1 MRGLAMKT
9 ILAAIVAGT
18 SVLAAAEATARDR
31 WDKWDRWEHRHGH
44 KHRHWHDD
52 DRPRR
57 VIVERP
63 VIVERSR
70 PVLVER
76 TRPVLMAPMMPAY
89 PAYSP
94 PPMDPSVNFNFS
106 FPMR

>member
-9 ILAAIVAGT
+9 MLAAVIAGT
-18 SVLAAAEATARDR
+18 SVLAAAEANAHDH
-31 WDKWDRWEHRHGH
+31 WDKWDRWEHRHGQ
-44 KHRHWHDD
+44 KHGRYRDYD
-52 DRPRR
+52 PPRR

-63 VIVERSR
+63 VIVER
-70 PVLVER
+70 
-76 TRPVLMAPMMPAY
+76 TRPVMVAPMMAPVY

-94 PPMDPSVNFNFS
+94 PPMDPSLNFNFS